1 MVKYRGPEV
10 CLDLNLASSI
20 TELCALEE
28 VMLSLPHLKPQS
40 SHLKMGDN
48 SKIPLRRVRIELDN
62 AHQASS
68 T

>member
-1 MVKYRGPEV
+1 MVKYRGPEI
-10 CLDLNLASSI
+10 CLDLNMASSI

-28 VMLSLPHLKPQS
+28 VMLPLPRLKPQS

-48 SKIPLRRVRIELDN
+48 SKILLRCVRIELN